1 MFSELV
7 LCRKLFPIRYCC
19 HRSDHELKVG
29 AHIQAINMSGHDDGI
44 QCSNGLGTILD
55 VAKEPIFAS
64 DLRLYSLRTNF
75 SLPSKKEALFL
86 DCNIMLTKTS
96 PLSSHPHEWRR

>member
-29 AHIQAINMSGHDDGI
+29 AHIQAINMSGQDDGI
-44 QCSNGLGTILD
+44 QCSNGLGTILG

-64 DLRLYSLRTNF
+64 DHKIANQPFNSVIADRHVT
-75 SLPSKKEALFL
+75 A
-86 DCNIMLTKTS
+86 IGGG
-96 PLSSHPHEWRR
+96 RRQPMRSQRQRYIK